1 MGVVVP
7 EVGHQDGGQVAVA
20 EDENP
25 VGTFTADSADPA
37 FGDGV
42 GAGARIG
49 VRMIAI
55 CSEVNTVSKPAT
67 NLLSRSRITKRS
79 CSTGSVALTE
89 NGRVSRY
96 RATFR

>member
-42 GAGARIG
+42 GAGRAYRCANDRYLFRGKHGIETGDELAVSIANHQAQLFDRFCCVDGKWAR
-49 VRMIAI
+49 
-55 CSEVNTVSKPAT
+55 
-67 NLLSRSRITKRS
+67 
-79 CSTGSVALTE
+79 
-89 NGRVSRY
+89 
-96 RATFR
+96 